1 MSTVISPAHRAG
13 SGDAQTRGV
22 VFVHAC
28 SRALSPHVEWAL
40 AQVLQ
45 REVSLDWTG
54 QPVLPGSVR
63 AEYSWQSS
71 TGTAA
76 RIVTALRGFTGLR
89 FEVTEEPTPHQ
100 EGERYSVT
108 PDLGTFRGTIG
119 PHGDVQVSEHRIRWA
134 MEQSAMQDRTLAEIL
149 DDLMGTAWDE
159 ELEPFRYAGQG
170 APVRYLHRVG

>member
-1 MSTVISPAHRAG
+1 MSTVISPDHRAG
-13 SGDAQTRGV
+13 SGGAQTRGV

-45 REVSLDWTG
+45 REISLDWTG

-71 TGTAA
+71 AGTAA
-76 RIVTALRGFTGLR
+76 RIVTALRGFTGVR

-134 MEQSAMQDRTLAEIL
+134 MEQSGMQDRPLAEIL

>member
-1 MSTVISPAHRAG
+1 MSNVIDPVSRPG
-13 SGDAQTRGV
+13 SGGAHTRGV

-28 SRALSPHVEWAL
+28 SRAISPHVEWAL

-45 REVSLDWTG
+45 REVSLEWTG
-54 QPVLPGSVR
+54 QPVLPGAIR
-63 AEYSWQSS
+63 AEYSWQGS

-76 RIVTALRGFTGLR
+76 KIVSALRGFTGLR
-89 FEVTEEPTPHQ
+89 FEVTEEPTPVQ

-119 PHGDVQVSEHRIRWA
+119 PHGDVQVSEHRLRWA
-134 MEQSAMQDRTLAEIL
+134 MEQAASNDQPLSALL
-149 DDLMGTAWDE
+149 DDLMGTPWDE